1 MITVGTVGANPA
13 VLDTEIAKNLTPA
26 VGFGPIENVTVAGK
40 TVPVPPETIV
50 TPSPGLTLYKHEGR
64 FVNTVKVPRPP
75 FAGMMTVDG

>member
-13 VLDTEIAKNLTPA
+13 VLDTEIAKYVTRS
-26 VGFGPIENVTVAGK
+26 VRFGGIENVTVAGN

-50 TPSPGLTLYKHEGR
+50 TPSPGLTLYEHEGR

-75 FAGMMTVDG
+75 FAGMMTVAG